1 MSAKH
6 AEDRHLVPRVRRLLE
21 RYALLRYGLQAVG
34 SFGFCLLLAA
44 ARIDSRCLPLALIPV
59 CALPF
64 GVVSVSAYAGA
75 LLGYLLFWGAGQGL
89 EPIAAG
95 FLLLAGSCLFRD
107 LLPAQR
113 RWFAPAAAGSVYL
126 LLGIIFALQQDNGL
140 QAALLLLLRLG
151 LLVVGSWALSPAQP
165 RQIRLCA
172 AGLCLLA
179 ALAGMEGTIFPL
191 LAVAAAVCVCV
202 RHAGG
207 AEGMLLCA
215 VCGLTLDLCCMPQPP
230 QTACF
235 CLAALSCRMGAPRKM
250 AQAALF
256 AGGYFAAVLFWGG
269 AHAGWMLGALAGAIA
284 ACLVPASI
292 RVEPRTA
299 QAAVLLPQ
307 TIRQASQLLQT
318 MESSLSGGQTHEAGP
333 APALLFDS
341 AAERICSSCVRQ
353 QACWQE
359 RADETYQL
367 LSGCANRIIRR
378 EELTAE
384 DLPAQFRAI
393 CIRAPAFAAE
403 ITRAL
408 RVQRMQLQALARADE
423 ARRAA
428 AAVYGHLAH
437 LFAALQET
445 RDHVPPRKFEL
456 ELGVRAIGLRGDQLN
471 GDCGTSFSSG
481 GTQFVLLCD
490 GMGTGAAAQADAR
503 RAIACLQQLLTL
515 GLDAPEALQMLNEL
529 YILRADGCFATVDL
543 LAIAL
548 ESGDGTLYKWG
559 AAPSYLKKGASVKK
573 IGTASPPPGLGVG
586 EEHHAECVRLSLQRG
601 EQLVLTTDGVPEQ
614 CCEQYLRSCGELPPR
629 ELAAGVVACASE
641 SEPDDRTAVVVTL
654 RPVALQ
660 THHTTRRAQ
669 NLSKSGA

>member
-64 GVVSVSAYAGA
+64 GAVSVSAYAGA
-75 LLGYLLFWGAGQGL
+75 LLGYLLFWGAGQAL

-235 CLAALSCRMGAPRKM
+235 CLAALSCRIGAPRKM

-269 AHAGWMLGALAGAIA
+269 THAGWMLGALAGAIA

-299 QAAVLLPQ
+299 QAAVLLMRERHRNDLIFVQGTRSFLKECKKGRLHITTKYSEEVRAVLVAYDPEITGEKMYAACKTLTNLQ
-307 TIRQASQLLQT
+307 VPYYATNPDWVCPVDFGYVPDCGAMCQGYERATGRTPVFIGKPHPEMIFEAMKKFSASREDTVVIGDRLYTDIASGNNAGVDTLCVLSGEVKIGEINAAQGAQKPTYVLAHVNQLL
-318 MESSLSGGQTHEAGP
+318 
-333 APALLFDS
+333 
-341 AAERICSSCVRQ
+341 
-353 QACWQE
+353 
-359 RADETYQL
+359 
-367 LSGCANRIIRR
+367 
-378 EELTAE
+378 
-384 DLPAQFRAI
+384 
-393 CIRAPAFAAE
+393 
-403 ITRAL
+403 
-408 RVQRMQLQALARADE
+408 
-423 ARRAA
+423 
-428 AAVYGHLAH
+428 
-437 LFAALQET
+437 
-445 RDHVPPRKFEL
+445 
-456 ELGVRAIGLRGDQLN
+456 
-471 GDCGTSFSSG
+471 
-481 GTQFVLLCD
+481 
-490 GMGTGAAAQADAR
+490 
-503 RAIACLQQLLTL
+503 
-515 GLDAPEALQMLNEL
+515 
-529 YILRADGCFATVDL
+529 
-543 LAIAL
+543 
-548 ESGDGTLYKWG
+548 
-559 AAPSYLKKGASVKK
+559 
-573 IGTASPPPGLGVG
+573 
-586 EEHHAECVRLSLQRG
+586 
-601 EQLVLTTDGVPEQ
+601 
-614 CCEQYLRSCGELPPR
+614 
-629 ELAAGVVACASE
+629 
-641 SEPDDRTAVVVTL
+641 
-654 RPVALQ
+654 
-660 THHTTRRAQ
+660 
-669 NLSKSGA
+669 